1 MPAMKATDRLLDA
14 ISSLKR
20 AAHIQNLKHLS
31 DHCRD
36 GECIVFT
43 GDQNSSTLLHNLLVQ
58 ALSSNHSPE
67 YWRKHPGQG
76 VQEKIVS
83 EEHEYDIFQTV
94 FPAEEKSCQVLAERI
109 ENVTKT
115 LIAPEKRSR

>member
-1 MPAMKATDRLLDA
+1 MTAKKSSDRLLDA

-20 AAHIQNLKHLS
+20 AAQIPNLKHLE
-31 DHCRD
+31 DHWKD

-43 GDQNSSTLLHNLLVQ
+43 GDRNSGTILHNLLVQ
-58 ALSSNHSPE
+58 ALSAGHSSD

-76 VQEKIVS
+76 LHQKIDAS
-83 EEHEYDIFQTV
+83 DDDDIFQII

-109 ENVTKT
+109 ENVTKN